1 MYALVLFYLVIHH
14 EIAEYDPLWKV
25 LLEIVY
31 FIAVKF
37 VVFFSF
43 WQSIFIS
50 ILDQNGII
58 QGTVAWSSDN
68 TSDLIESFLI
78 SFEMMIAAF
87 IHLKSFSHKEFVPL
101 HNVKSVSETGKGGHT
116 LEHIPK
122 TRILAG
128 MWDSL
133 LMTDILVD
141 IVEAPKEVREIKRLR
156 KERRER
162 RAIST
167 ASSFEQLNTRDGRET
182 ESVVVVSER
191 PSVMEMHERGHSRLA
206 DGNESGFV
214 IGDDENDN
222 REEAERKD
230 TKTPAMFRNKS
241 AIPAMEGETSIDS
254 AMADHGSAIDDSAAP
269 LPGSSSSTNI
279 QKAASP
285 DTPRAQSPSKL
296 KTQASETALKDEAL
310 SPPPSPGG
318 RGGTATTP
326 KTRVAISFGAGTPTT
341 PKNKIS
347 FSFKAPKPV
356 AIQEPPDGL
365 SPVRE
370 SLHPQTNSETPGTI
384 PNIQRK
390 PSTKSLRNARLSST
404 NLDENAPRFSVANLF
419 TRKKEPLDDD
429 AVLSPSGP
437 QTSNISLSGERG
449 RTQEKEEPQNRRQ
462 SMFTRPSINTRAV
475 SLPAES
481 RRMSLFRPSSS
492 VSPRSILG
500 ASTSIR
506 YVEEPA
512 EDTEH
517 EGMAEEYRHNSVTD
531 QALKLLRS
539 LESTSGYLPEYI
551 KRKIPRVR
559 RAIIPHI
566 HQLEERIEEWPWIVD
581 FCEHWGISPMLMV
594 LGILALISFRKLY
607 QRNVRLISAY
617 IEFIYPLY
625 KTIRMLLSPS
635 DSPVTPN
642 RITYNQTQSYANT
655 AYELGKWKA
664 YWPIY
669 GGVLLL
675 DEFSSAL
682 LTIFPFYYT
691 TRSVFCYW
699 LYNNNGANYI
709 FYKYLEPLWQTG
721 VNTITNVDQTVAYV
735 TNGKTVFDYKK
746 ETQELTPDVA
756 RQRLIAIWYKIR
768 SETRFNESCQN
779 ILKSIVL
786 NRDHILAS
794 KDERNLREDIEK
806 SQDKL
811 ALLVEAEKRYK
822 KLINWFVDENGL
834 PEETANNTKINGQL
848 RIKIERISLKAHTD
862 LIPPTKQKLDIFA
875 IITINDF
882 PKATTSKISSQ
893 LRDETFELPIDKL
906 SNRVE
911 IQVYQTSLLANHQL
925 IGVCWFTIADLKEEL
940 LDKYFSLFPVDV
952 PEIVLTL
959 EPAGYLVL
967 KANLVELTR
976 QKQNAISNDIFTDLK
991 DEDIYLADDIRKV
1004 YARNGHQFQIY
1015 KAVNS
1020 IGSDV
1025 IGARC
1030 SVCEESMIGGMR
1042 CFCQRCAFVCHTRC
1056 YKGVLT
1062 KCINH
1067 DDIQKAPIGTDLNTG
1082 QLLDYNKP
1090 HNFETRSLNLLRS
1103 WCTHCGLKVMV
1114 GERLVQCAACGKCS
1128 HEKCKPFVPNFCGL
1142 SLADAAAI
1150 AIKEDFKDKKRLGAV
1165 LGFAKN
1171 NV

>member
-1 MYALVLFYLVIHH
+1 
-14 EIAEYDPLWKV
+14 
-25 LLEIVY
+25 
-31 FIAVKF
+31 
-37 VVFFSF
+37 
-43 WQSIFIS
+43 
-50 ILDQNGII
+50 
-58 QGTVAWSSDN
+58 
-68 TSDLIESFLI
+68 
-78 SFEMMIAAF
+78 
-87 IHLKSFSHKEFVPL
+87 
-101 HNVKSVSETGKGGHT
+101 
-116 LEHIPK
+116 
-122 TRILAG
+122 
-128 MWDSL
+128 
-133 LMTDILVD
+133 
-141 IVEAPKEVREIKRLR
+141 
-156 KERRER
+156 
-162 RAIST
+162 
-167 ASSFEQLNTRDGRET
+167 
-182 ESVVVVSER
+182 
-191 PSVMEMHERGHSRLA
+191 
-206 DGNESGFV
+206 
-214 IGDDENDN
+214 
-222 REEAERKD
+222 
-230 TKTPAMFRNKS
+230 
-241 AIPAMEGETSIDS
+241 
-254 AMADHGSAIDDSAAP
+254 MADRGSVINDSAAP
-269 LPGSSSSTNI
+269 LPGSSLSTNI
-279 QKAASP
+279 QKAATP

-296 KTQASETALKDEAL
+296 KTQASETVLKDDAL

-318 RGGTATTP
+318 GGGTATTP
-326 KTRVAISFGAGTPTT
+326 KTRPAMSFGAGTPNT
-341 PKNKIS
+341 PKNRIS
-347 FSFKAPKPV
+347 FSFKASKPV
-356 AIQEPPDGL
+356 EIQEPPDGL
-365 SPVRE
+365 RAIQE
-370 SLHPQTNSETPGTI
+370 SSNRRANSDTPGPI
-384 PNIQRK
+384 SNMQRK
-390 PSTKSLRNARLSST
+390 PSTKSIRNTRLSSA
-404 NLDENAPRFSVANLF
+404 NLDENVPRFSVASIF
-419 TRKKEPLDDD
+419 TRKKETLDDE
-429 AVLSPSGP
+429 ALSPSGP
-437 QTSNISLSGERG
+437 RASNLSLSRERG
-449 RTQEKEEPQNRRQ
+449 RTQEKEESPNRRP
-462 SMFTRPSINTRAV
+462 SMFARPSVNTRAV

-492 VSPRSILG
+492 LSPRNILG
-500 ASTSIR
+500 TSTSIR
-506 YVEEPA
+506 YVEEP
-512 EDTEH
+512 ENQVL
-517 EGMAEEYRHNSVTD
+517 R
-531 QALKLLRS
+531 LLRS
-539 LESTSGYLPEYI
+539 LESASGYLPEDI
-551 KRKIPRVR
+551 KRKIPRLR
-559 RAIIPHI
+559 RAIIPHL
-566 HQLEERIEEWPWIVD
+566 HQLEQKIEEWPWIVD
-581 FCEHWGISPMLMV
+581 FCERWGISPMMMV
-594 LGILALISFRKLY
+594 LGILAMISFRRLY
-607 QRNVRLISAY
+607 QRNVRLVSAY
-617 IEFIYPLY
+617 IGFVYPLY

-675 DEFSSAL
+675 DEFSSAII
-682 LTIFPFYYT
+682 TIYPFYYT

-709 FYKYLEPLWQTG
+709 FYKYLEPLWQTS
-721 VNTITNVDQTVAYV
+721 VDTITNLDQTVAYV

-746 ETQELTPDVA
+746 ETQELTPEVA

-786 NRDHILAS
+786 NRDHIIAS

-834 PEETANNTKINGQL
+834 PEETANNTKINAQL

-862 LIPPTKQKLDIFA
+862 LASPTKQKLDIFA

-911 IQVYQTSLLANHQL
+911 IQVYQTSLIGNHQI

-952 PEIVLTL
+952 PEMVLTL

-976 QKQNAISNDIFTDLK
+976 QKQNATSDDILTDLK
-991 DEDIYLADDIRKV
+991 DEDIYLSDDIRKV

-1020 IGSDV
+1020 IASDV

-1030 SVCEESMIGGMR
+1030 S
-1042 CFCQRCAFVCHTRC
+1042 
-1056 YKGVLT
+1056 
-1062 KCINH
+1062 
-1067 DDIQKAPIGTDLNTG
+1067 APIGTDLNTG

-1090 HNFETRSLNLLRS
+1090 HNFESRSLNLLRS
-1103 WCTHCGLKVMV
+1103 WCTHCGMKVMV
-1114 GERLVQCAACGKCS
+1114 GERLVQCAACGKYS